1 MPNSSANSPEAKA
14 RAGAAPGSSPPSPA
28 SAECARRIEGARP
41 LSVICGASPLRWR
54 YGERLDD
61 VIEDACRRF
70 GDRVAVDVDGARVS
84 FRELDARANQM
95 ARFFIANGVR
105 AGDRVAV
112 LLDRGPEAY
121 AALFALMKARAAYV
135 PLDAN
140 HPVER
145 MGYVLRDASVSHV
158 VTHLRV
164 ADRFADFRVRRIIL
178 DKARDEI
185 GAIKAAP
192 LGDDERAPPA
202 DALCYVLYTSGTTGH
217 PKGVAVAHPS
227 ICNFVRIAAELYGFA
242 PGDRVYQGISI
253 AFDFSIE
260 ETWVPLVA
268 GATLVPNT
276 AAMSLFDGELADFL
290 ESRNVTCL
298 CCVPTLLA
306 SIERELPKLRIL
318 SIGGEA
324 CPPALVKRW
333 SRRGRTLLNGYG
345 PTETTV
351 GATLGIMTPDRPVT
365 IGKPLPT
372 YSIVILDP
380 ECDAAVERGE
390 VEEIGIGGIGVAEGY
405 LNRPDLTKAK
415 FIDDFLAL
423 PNNPSGRIYRTGD
436 LGRINQDGE
445 IEYLGRL
452 DTQIKL
458 RGHRI
463 ELTEIESVLL
473 QIPEIAQAAA
483 AIFEPSPGSP
493 ELVAYY
499 SVKHGSPEP
508 NPASMVALMRAL
520 LPTYM
525 IPAYLERLPFLP
537 VLASNKTDRE
547 KLPPPESPRVRLI
560 ETHAPPMT
568 PTERLLARALE
579 DTLRLAEVSVD
590 GNFFNEYGAHSLLM
604 ARFCA
609 RVRQL
614 SPETRVAMRD
624 VYANPSVRRLAR
636 AIDSAKPVAAPP
648 REAAP
653 EHRPSL
659 AAYCLCG
666 AAQTGVYLGAGA
678 LGVFLA
684 QAGLE
689 WTYAAVDS
697 PPALYGRA
705 LAFVSAWFF
714 GHNVLAIAAKW
725 LLLGR
730 ARPGA
735 IPLWSLPYFRFWLA
749 RFIVRSAPANA
760 FAGTPLFNVFLRSL
774 GARIGRNAVV
784 GTTLFPVAADLFSVG
799 DDAVV
804 ARTVVANGSSAFRN
818 RLHFDSIRIGKNAYV
833 GEAAVLDLG
842 ATIEDFGQL
851 GHASALLGGQRVPD
865 GKRYH
870 GSPAEE
876 TTTNFRLLDDI
887 AANPLRCA
895 AFSFGQL
902 FLSLA
907 VAGALADA
915 LLLGATGFW
924 EERAS
929 AGVPAPLVAM
939 IDLLPASLSTSLVL
953 SCAALMAMLAIV
965 HIIPRIAR
973 RFLKAGRIY
982 PLYGFHDVMRRIVD
996 AVGNSPFLNLLFG
1009 DSVFIDSYLRFVGWR
1024 LAAGEPTGSNFGC
1037 SQRQDNPFL
1046 CTVGAGTVA
1055 SDGLFLGNVVMSS
1068 RAFKLGECRV
1078 GGCNFFGT
1086 NVYVPPGARVGENCL
1101 LATKVMAPIDGPLR
1115 ENVGLL
1121 GSPAFEIPRAAS
1133 RDLELLARMGHAER
1147 RLRLKLKTRRNLVTM
1162 AWLLAS
1168 RWFLVFLSI
1177 YMFALTSELF
1187 GSTSFVGMALATL
1200 AVGVGSIGFFILL
1213 ERASIGF
1220 CRLKPDLATVY
1231 DPAFWRVERYWKLS
1245 DSPLSV
1251 LFPGTPM
1258 RNLVS
1263 RLLGVRIGRMVF
1275 DDGCFVTEATLVEIG
1290 DEANLNEAS
1299 LIQAHSLEEGV
1310 FKSDYVR
1317 IGRGCAI
1324 GPGAFVHYGV
1334 TMNEKTVLDADSFL
1348 MKGEI
1353 TPPRSRWRGN
1363 PAKLI
1368 DARPAEGAGL
1378 TPEAR

>member
-1 MPNSSANSPEAKA
+1 M
-14 RAGAAPGSSPPSPA
+14 
-28 SAECARRIEGARP
+28 
-41 LSVICGASPLRWR
+41 LWR
-54 YGERLDD
+54 YGERLED

-70 GDRVAVDVDGARVS
+70 GDRVAVDVDGAGVS

-95 ARFFIANGVR
+95 ARFFLATGVKP
-105 AGDRVAV
+105 GERVAV

-121 AALFALMKARAAYV
+121 AALFALMKARATFV

-140 HPVER
+140 HPPER
-145 MGYVLRDASVSHV
+145 IRYVLRDASVSLI
-158 VTHLRV
+158 VTNLRM
-164 ADRFADFRVRRIIL
+164 ADRFVDSAIPRVTL
-178 DKARDEI
+178 DKARREI
-185 GAIKAAP
+185 TETNDAP
-192 LGDDERAPPA
+192 LSDPERAPTA
-202 DALCYVLYTSGTTGH
+202 AALCYVLYTSGTTGH

-227 ICNFVRIAAELYGFA
+227 ICNFVRVAGERYGFG
-242 PGDRVYQGISI
+242 PGDRVYQGMSI
-253 AFDFSIE
+253 AFDFSVE
-260 ETWVPLVA
+260 ELWVPLVA
-268 GATLVPNT
+268 GATIVPNARAT
-276 AAMSLFDGELADFL
+276 TLFDGELAEFL
-290 ESRNVTCL
+290 EQRQVTCL

-306 SIERELPKLRIL
+306 SLERDLPKLHIL
-318 SIGGEA
+318 LIGGEA
-324 CPPALVKRW
+324 CPPGLVKRW
-333 SRRGRTLLNGYG
+333 SRPGRVLLNSYG

-351 GATLGIMTPDRPVT
+351 TATLGRLSPEKPVT
-365 IGKPLPT
+365 IGRPLPT
-372 YSIVILDP
+372 YSIAILDP
-380 ECDAAVERGE
+380 DRDEALALGE
-390 VEEIGIGGIGVAEGY
+390 TGEIAIGGIGVAEGY
-405 LNRPDLTKAK
+405 LNRHELTEAR
-415 FIDDFLAL
+415 FIPDFLRL
-423 PNNPSGRIYRTGD
+423 PNNLSSRIYRTGD

-473 QIPEIAQAAA
+473 GIPEIGQAAA
-483 AIFEPSPGSP
+483 AIFEPSPGAP

-499 SVKHGSPEP
+499 SVKHGASEPE
-508 NPASMVALMRAL
+508 PASMVALMQAL
-520 LPTYM
+520 LPIYM
-525 IPAYLERLPFLP
+525 IPAFLERLPFLP

-547 KLPPPESPRVRLI
+547 KLPPPKSPRVRLI
-560 ETHAPPMT
+560 ETHASPTT

-590 GNFFNEYGAHSLLM
+590 GDFVNEYGAHSLLM

-648 REAAP
+648 PEAEP

-659 AAYCLCG
+659 AAYYLCG
-666 AAQTGVYLGAGA
+666 AAQTGVYLCAGA

-689 WTYAAVDS
+689 WTYEAVHS

-714 GHNVLAIAAKW
+714 GHTAFAIAAKW

-735 IPLWSLPYFRFWLA
+735 VPLWSLPYFRFWLA
-749 RFIVRSAPANA
+749 RFIVRSAPVNA

-784 GTTLFPVAADLFSVG
+784 GTALLPVAADLFSIG
-799 DDAVV
+799 DDAVL

-818 RLHFDSIRIGKNAYV
+818 RLRFDDIRIGKNAYV
-833 GEAAVLDLG
+833 GEAAMLDIG
-842 ATIEDFGQL
+842 ATIGDFGQL
-851 GHASALLGGQRVPD
+851 GHASALLAGQRVPE
-865 GKRYH
+865 GKSYH

-876 TTTNFRLLDDI
+876 TTTDFRLLDDI
-887 AANPLRCA
+887 PAKPLRRTV
-895 AFSFGQL
+895 FSFAQL
-902 FLSLA
+902 LGSIA
-907 VAGALADA
+907 VAAALTDA
-915 LLLGATGFW
+915 LVLGAMAFA

-929 AGVPAPLVAM
+929 ANVPTPLVAM
-939 IDLLPASLSTSLVL
+939 VGLLPISLSTSLAL
-953 SCAALMAMLAIV
+953 SSAALVASLAMVYA
-965 HIIPRIAR
+965 IPRIAR
-973 RFLKAGRIY
+973 RFLEAGRIY
-982 PLYGFHDVMRRIVD
+982 PLYGFHDAMRRIVD
-996 AVGNSPFLNLLFG
+996 AVANSPFLNLLFG
-1009 DSVFIDSYLRFVGWR
+1009 DSVFIDQYLRFVGWR

-1046 CTVGAGTVA
+1046 CTVSAGTVA

-1068 RAFKLGECRV
+1068 RAFKLGECRL
-1078 GGCNFFGT
+1078 GGHSFLGT
-1086 NVYVPPGARVGENCL
+1086 DVYVPPGARIGENCL

-1133 RDLELLARMGHAER
+1133 RDLKLLGRMGPAER
-1147 RLRLKLKTRRNLVTM
+1147 RLRLKLKTRRNLATM

-1168 RWFLVFLSI
+1168 RWFLAFLSI
-1177 YMFALTSELF
+1177 YFFAFASERF
-1187 GSTSFVGMALATL
+1187 GATSFVAMALATL
-1200 AVGVGSIGFFILL
+1200 AVGVGAISVFILL

-1220 CRLKPDLATVY
+1220 GRLKPDLATVY

-1245 DSPLSV
+1245 DSPLSA

-1275 DDGCFVTEATLVEIG
+1275 DDGCIVTERTLVEIG

-1299 LIQAHSLEEGV
+1299 IIQAHSLEEGV
-1310 FKSDYVR
+1310 YKSDIVR
-1317 IGRGCAI
+1317 IGPGCAI
-1324 GPGAFVHYGV
+1324 GTGAFVHYGV
-1334 TMNEKTVLDADSFL
+1334 TMHEKTILDADSFL

-1368 DARPAEGAGL
+1368 DVSTSSPA
-1378 TPEAR
+1378 

>member
-1 MPNSSANSPEAKA
+1 MPSPSANSPEAKSE
-14 RAGAAPGSSPPSPA
+14 AGAAPRSSPGSPA
-28 SAECARRIEGARP
+28 AASAASVRL
-41 LSVICGASPLRWR
+41 LSVIREASPLRWR

-70 GDRVAVDVDGARVS
+70 GDRLAVDIDGAGVS
-84 FRELDARANQM
+84 FRELDAHANQM
-95 ARFFIANGVR
+95 ARVFIANGVKPS
-105 AGDRVAV
+105 DRVAV
-112 LLDRGPEAY
+112 LLDRGTEAY
-121 AALFALMKARAAYV
+121 AALFALMKARATFV

-140 HPVER
+140 HPPER
-145 MGYVLRDASVSHV
+145 IGYVLRDASVSLI
-158 VTHLRV
+158 VTHLRM
-164 ADRFADFRVRRIIL
+164 ADRFLGSAIPRLIL
-178 DKARDEI
+178 DKARREI
-185 GAIKAAP
+185 AEANDAP
-192 LGDDERAPPA
+192 LGDHERAPTA
-202 DALCYVLYTSGTTGH
+202 EALCYVLYTSGTTGH

-227 ICNFVRIAAELYGFA
+227 ICNFVRVAAERYGFR
-242 PGDRVYQGISI
+242 PGDRVYQGMSI
-253 AFDFSIE
+253 AFDFSVE
-260 ETWVPLVA
+260 ELWVPLVA
-268 GATLVPNT
+268 GATIVPNT
-276 AAMSLFDGELADFL
+276 AAASLFDGELAEFL
-290 ESRNVTCL
+290 EQRQVTCL

-306 SIERELPKLRIL
+306 SLERDLPKLHIL
-318 SIGGEA
+318 LIGGEA

-333 SRRGRTLLNGYG
+333 SRPGRVLLNSYG

-351 GATLGIMTPDRPVT
+351 TATLGRLSPEKPVT
-365 IGKPLPT
+365 VGRPLPT
-372 YSIVILDP
+372 YSIAILDSYRDEALP
-380 ECDAAVERGE
+380 LG
-390 VEEIGIGGIGVAEGY
+390 EIGEIAIGGIGVAEGY
-405 LNRPDLTKAK
+405 LNRHELTEAR
-415 FIDDFLAL
+415 FIPDFLGL
-423 PNNPSGRIYRTGD
+423 PNSRIYRTGD

-473 QIPEIAQAAA
+473 AMPEIAQAAA
-483 AIFEPSPGSP
+483 AIFEPSPSAP

-499 SVKHGSPEP
+499 SVKHGAPEP
-508 NPASMVALMRAL
+508 EPASMVALMRAL

-537 VLASNKTDRE
+537 VLDSNKTDRE
-547 KLPPPESPRVRLI
+547 KLPPPRSPRVRLI
-560 ETHAPPMT
+560 ETHAPPTT

-590 GNFFNEYGAHSLLM
+590 GDFFTEYGAHSLVM

-624 VYANPSVRRLAR
+624 VYANPSVRRLAL
-636 AIDSAKPVAAPP
+636 AIDRAKPFAAPP

-653 EHRPSL
+653 EHRPSPT
-659 AAYCLCG
+659 AYYLCG
-666 AAQTGVYLGAGA
+666 AAQTGVYLATGA
-678 LGVFLA
+678 LAVFLA

-689 WTYAAVDS
+689 WTYAEIDS
-697 PPALYGRA
+697 PPALFGRA
-705 LAFVSAWFF
+705 LVFVSAWFL
-714 GHNVLAIAAKW
+714 GYNALAIAAKW

-735 IPLWSLPYFRFWLA
+735 VPLWSLPYFRFWLA
-749 RFIVRSAPANA
+749 RFFVRSAPANA

-774 GARIGRNAVV
+774 GARIGRNAAV
-784 GTTLFPVAADLFSVG
+784 GTALFPVAADLFSVG

-833 GEAAVLDLG
+833 GEASVLDIG

-851 GHASALLGGQRVPD
+851 GHASALLSGQRVPE
-865 GKRYH
+865 GKSCH

-876 TTTNFRLLDDI
+876 TTTNFRLFDDTP
-887 AANPLRCA
+887 ANPLRRA
-895 AFSFGQL
+895 VFSVGQL
-902 FLSLA
+902 LLSLA
-907 VAGALADA
+907 VAGALTDA
-915 LLLGATGFW
+915 LLLGAGAFSS
-924 EERAS
+924 ERAG
-929 AGVPAPLVAM
+929 AALTPPLAAVVQ
-939 IDLLPASLSTSLVL
+939 LLPISLSTSLVL
-953 SCAALMAMLAIV
+953 SCAALVALLAFV
-965 HIIPRIAR
+965 YVIPRIAN
-973 RFLKAGRIY
+973 RFLEVGRVY
-982 PLYGFHDVMRRIVD
+982 PLYGFHDAMRRIVD

-1024 LAAGEPTGSNFGC
+1024 LAKGEPTGSNFGC
-1037 SQRQDNPFL
+1037 SQRQDNPLL

-1055 SDGLFLGNVVMSS
+1055 SDGLFLGNVAMSS

-1078 GGCNFFGT
+1078 GGRNFLGT
-1086 NVYVPPGARVGENCL
+1086 DVYVPPGARVGENCL

-1115 ENVGLL
+1115 ESVGLL

-1133 RDLELLARMGHAER
+1133 RDLELLARIGPAER

-1162 AWLLAS
+1162 GWLLAS
-1168 RWFLVFLSI
+1168 RWFLAFLSI
-1177 YMFALTSELF
+1177 YIFAFTSERF
-1187 GSTSFVGMALATL
+1187 GATSFAAMALATL
-1200 AVGVGSIGFFILL
+1200 AVGVGAIAAFILL

-1220 CRLKPDLATVY
+1220 GRLKPDLATVY

-1275 DDGCFVTEATLVEIG
+1275 DDGCIVTERTLVEIG

-1299 LIQAHSLEEGV
+1299 IIQAHSLEEGV

-1334 TMNEKTVLDADSFL
+1334 TMHEKTILDADSFL
-1348 MKGEI
+1348 MKGKI
-1353 TPPRSRWRGN
+1353 TPARSRWHGN

-1368 DARPAEGAGL
+1368 DTRPAAGAGL
-1378 TPEAR
+1378 TPDAC